1 MRLSIVIPVYRV
13 EQTLERCL
21 ESILRQ
27 PPADC
32 EVILVDDGSPDA
44 CPRLCDE
51 WAERDPHIRVAHQ
64 ANAGLSA
71 ARNTGIKMATGDYI
85 TFVDSDDFVG
95 DNTFAVLMAK
105 LSAHPEFDMLEYPVF
120 WHYGGEEQRVMKFGV
135 GEYHDGHDYW
145 QRTQAW
151 THTFACNKIY
161 ARRLFD
167 EARFPVGKYFED
179 AHTLPA
185 LLKAAKVIGTTEEG
199 MYYYTVNPDGITA
212 TADGERLTDLLEAHV
227 HNMKD
232 MGIARQLS
240 KYYCDVLNIQ
250 LDVYEQTRRRPI
262 LPDPDWKEGPRIGQ
276 LDITRGNRM
285 KLRVLRRTSV
295 KTLCK
300 INRLLHKMR
309 RSR

>member
-1 MRLSIVIPVYRV
+1 
-13 EQTLERCL
+13 
-21 ESILRQ
+21 
-27 PPADC
+27 
-32 EVILVDDGSPDA
+32 
-44 CPRLCDE
+44 
-51 WAERDPHIRVAHQ
+51 
-64 ANAGLSA
+64 
-71 ARNTGIKMATGDYI
+71 
-85 TFVDSDDFVG
+85 
-95 DNTFAVLMAK
+95 
-105 LSAHPEFDMLEYPVF
+105 
-120 WHYGGEEQRVMKFGV
+120 
-135 GEYHDGHDYW
+135 
-145 QRTQAW
+145 
-151 THTFACNKIY
+151 
-161 ARRLFD
+161 
-167 EARFPVGKYFED
+167 
-179 AHTLPA
+179 
-185 LLKAAKVIGTTEEG
+185 VIGTTEEG

-227 HNMKD
+227 NNMKD

-250 LDVYEQTRRRPI
+250 LDVYERTRRRPI

>member
-95 DNTFAVLMAK
+95 DNTFAVLIAK
-105 LSAHPEFDMLEYPVF
+105 LSAHP
-120 WHYGGEEQRVMKFGV
+120 
-135 GEYHDGHDYW
+135 
-145 QRTQAW
+145 
-151 THTFACNKIY
+151 
-161 ARRLFD
+161 
-167 EARFPVGKYFED
+167 
-179 AHTLPA
+179 
-185 LLKAAKVIGTTEEG
+185 
-199 MYYYTVNPDGITA
+199 
-212 TADGERLTDLLEAHV
+212 
-227 HNMKD
+227 
-232 MGIARQLS
+232 
-240 KYYCDVLNIQ
+240 
-250 LDVYEQTRRRPI
+250 
-262 LPDPDWKEGPRIGQ
+262 
-276 LDITRGNRM
+276 
-285 KLRVLRRTSV
+285 
-295 KTLCK
+295 
-300 INRLLHKMR
+300 
-309 RSR
+309 